1 MGRDSY
7 HGLMLLVV
15 LSRTSVSYVVT
26 TPMHSSLGIGSD
38 TGDGSSF
45 ELLVLSVQ
53 RLQLF
58 PNQIQTAGVEE
69 NEQTS
74 DLTFVVGYPK
84 RWEGEMRE
92 RTGSTTKEESD
103 WVEWEKTPTDL
114 GKSD

>member
-1 MGRDSY
+1 
-7 HGLMLLVV
+7 

-26 TPMHSSLGIGSD
+26 PMHPSLGNGID

-45 ELLVLSVQ
+45 KLRLSSVQ
-53 RLQLF
+53 LLQLF
-58 PNQIQTAGVEE
+58 PNQIQAVRGGE

-84 RWEGEMRE
+84 RLEGEMRE
-92 RTGSTTKEESD
+92 RIGSTTKEESD
-103 WVEWEKTPTDL
+103 WIDWEKTPTDL